1 MKKLVGIL
9 ILASMPFIVNAGP
22 GFITGFATG
31 TMLKQDNSY
40 AQSEKFLNVGN
51 GVYIPIYSIVKVK
64 IGSEKDFFFN
74 SNSDISMVRI
84 ITRFGGTYDVYD
96 LNLIKEIKNKLNK
109 E

>member
-9 ILASMPFIVNAGP
+9 TLASMPFITNA

-31 TMLKQDNSY
+31 TILKQDNSY
-40 AQSEKFLNVGN
+40 IQSENFLNVGN

-64 IGSEKDFFFN
+64 IGSEKDFFWN
-74 SNSDISMVRI
+74 SNSNIPMARI

>member
-9 ILASMPFIVNAGP
+9 VLASMPFIVNAGV
-22 GFITGFATG
+22 ITGVAAG
-31 TMLKQDNSY
+31 TILKQDNSY

-51 GVYIPIYSIVKVK
+51 GVYIPINSIIK
-64 IGSEKDFFFN
+64 IKITSEKKFFFN
-74 SNSDISMVRI
+74 SNNDILMARI
-84 ITRFGGTYDVYD
+84 ITRFGTYDVYD

>member
-9 ILASMPFIVNAGP
+9 VLASMPFIANA
-22 GFITGFATG
+22 GFITGFAAG

-40 AQSEKFLNVGN
+40 AQSEKFINVGN

-64 IGSEKDFFFN
+64 IGSEKDFFWN
-74 SNSDISMVRI
+74 SNSDIPMVRN
-84 ITRFGGTYDVYD
+84 ITRFGGTYDVHD
-96 LNLIKEIKNKLNK
+96 SNLIKDIKHKLNK